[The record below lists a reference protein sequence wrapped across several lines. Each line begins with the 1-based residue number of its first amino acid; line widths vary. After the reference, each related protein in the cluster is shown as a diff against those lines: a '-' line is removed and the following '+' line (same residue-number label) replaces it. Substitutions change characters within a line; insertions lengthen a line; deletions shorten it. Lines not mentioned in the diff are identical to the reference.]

1 MSPTRYRAIVAAM
14 NQRDKTYKSNSY
26 TNSSV
31 IDRINF
37 QSGGASESN
46 GASDTNSPNFRPVLE
61 VSPRVQVSSVV
72 QVRRDTGWGEYMK
85 TLAANSARYG
95 RKNEKSRSLP
105 SLIL

>member
-14 NQRDKTYKSNSY
+14 KQRDKTYKSNSY

-61 VSPRVQVSSVV
+61 VSPRVQVSSVA
-72 QVRRDTGWGEYMK
+72 QVRCDTGWGEYMK
-85 TLAANSARYG
+85 TLAANSAQFFHIE
-95 RKNEKSRSLP
+95 NEKMNV
-105 SLIL
+105 